1 MKKNP
6 YSNFKSLNEIMSPD
20 TPDGW
25 LYIGDKHTRYVL
37 GEPLDYNIL
46 VVGVNPSTA
55 KPLEPDPTIRK
66 VKHICNSYP
75 LYKCGWIMVNLYPLR
90 ATDPNDLPNKADQV
104 LSDNNVRI
112 ISKVLE
118 ECKIDR
124 IWAAWGNLIE
134 SREYL
139 PVELSKICTVQETLK
154 NADRTEWYAWGSLT
168 KRGNPRHP
176 LYVKYDCDFE
186 YLPVSD
192 YLCEFPSVVP
202 DTGLL

>member
-1 MKKNP
+1 M
-6 YSNFKSLNEIMSPD
+6 PD
-20 TPDGW
+20 TA
-25 LYIGDKHTRYVL
+25 DK
-37 GEPLDYNIL
+37 
-46 VVGVNPSTA
+46 
-55 KPLEPDPTIRK
+55 
-66 VKHICNSYP
+66 
-75 LYKCGWIMVNLYPLR
+75 
-90 ATDPNDLPNKADQV
+90 V

-118 ECKIDR
+118 EYKIDR

-139 PVELSKICTVQETLK
+139 PVELSKICTAQENLK
-154 NADRTEWYAWGSLT
+154 NADRTEWYAWGRLT

-176 LYVKYDCDFE
+176 LYAKYDCDFE